1 MREEIIRYGRL
12 LYDKGLIAGTAG
24 NISTR
29 NGEDE
34 ILITPS
40 GACKGMLDEKDL
52 VRVRIS
58 DGVALDGGR
67 PSIETPFHL
76 AFYRRRPEVGAVV
89 HTHPVYCTTLA
100 VMGREVIPALIPEG
114 LLVLGKEVPMVPYG
128 TPGSEQL
135 AAHLDAAAVAG
146 DAFLMEMHG
155 ALTVGRDLKQ
165 AAHRMETLEF
175 VAKVQYLA
183 EMSGGLRLLPQEE
196 TERILAM
203 R

>member
-114 LLVLGKEVPMVPYG
+114 LLVLGKEVSMVPYG

>member
-1 MREEIIRYGRL
+1 MRDEIVRYGKL
-12 LYDKGLIAGTAG
+12 LYDRGLLAGTAG
-24 NISTR
+24 NISVR
-29 NGEDE
+29 SGADE
-34 ILITPS
+34 MLITPS

-52 VRVRIS
+52 VKVRIS
-58 DGVALDGGR
+58 DGAPLEGGR

-76 AFYRRRPEVGAVV
+76 AFYRKRPEVNAVV

-100 VMGREVIPALIPEG
+100 VMGREVIPSIIPEG
-114 LLVLGKEVPMVPYG
+114 LLVLGKEVPMAPYG
-128 TPGSEQL
+128 TPGSAQL
-135 AAHLDAAAVAG
+135 AAHLNEAAAEG

-155 ALTVGRDLKQ
+155 ALTVGKDLKQ

-183 EMSGGLRLLPQEE
+183 EMSGGLRLLPREE
-196 TERILAM
+196 AERILAM

>member
-1 MREEIIRYGRL
+1 VRDQIILYGKL

-24 NISTR
+24 NISVR
-29 NGEDE
+29 SGPDE
-34 ILITPS
+34 MLITPS

-58 DGVALDGGR
+58 DGKALEGGR

-76 AFYRRRPEVGAVV
+76 AFYRKRPEVGAVV
-89 HTHPVYCTTLA
+89 HTHPEYCTTLA
-100 VMGREVIPALIPEG
+100 VMGREVIPSIIPEG
-114 LLVLGKEVPMVPYG
+114 LLVLGREVPMVPYG

-135 AAHLDAAAVAG
+135 AANLDKAAAEG

-155 ALTVGRDLKQ
+155 ALTVGKDLKQ

-175 VAKVQYLA
+175 VAKVQCLA
-183 EMSGGLRLLPQEE
+183 ELSGGLRLLPKDEA
-196 TERILAM
+196 ERILAM